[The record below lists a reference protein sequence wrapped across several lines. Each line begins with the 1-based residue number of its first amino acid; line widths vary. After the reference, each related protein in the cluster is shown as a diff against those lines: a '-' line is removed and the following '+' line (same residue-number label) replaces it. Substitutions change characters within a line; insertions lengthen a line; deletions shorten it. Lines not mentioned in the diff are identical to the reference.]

1 MPSYFDTLAKT
12 RTERLLRESKDDS
25 PLPIH
30 VDPKSGL
37 GSGLDV
43 IHPPDAE
50 FGGRTFGAHDDY
62 LPRAPVASS
71 TEMMHRRQPGFRV
84 DVGVQATPTCHTKF
98 YFAENDAEQHRLETV
113 RVPFKNAH
121 FDVVTESEDLEY
133 EGEGKGPNWE
143 KYDAYRA
150 VTYDEIVVP
159 PGAGRVRGFFDD
171 ETKNGYTSDEERE
184 TRLAGVGGDATKKQT
199 VLTSVEY
206 LTEAMKV
213 QGEISS
219 ARVSGGSVPES
230 NETSTTSS
238 SENKRIPSRTSRGNT
253 GGFVWTSLGGAPAGA
268 GAFKFDTS
276 KPAPHCEIHPQ
287 LKEWYV
293 NIATLRPRT
302 KDDRA
307 HLAKLQGTYFF
318 PAGWQ
323 SPPSAASFLLPLI
336 APFTKSRP
344 DCLVNKTET
353 FSFPIQGACIAHVL
367 REFEGNEFN
376 LALAKEFDRRHE
388 VLTELLKGKDVS
400 LKGVNDTLASA
411 RLDLKNAS
419 DAKLALEAQLAEQ
432 TQALADANAE
442 IESLKAEVRELA
454 AEAKGS
460 GSEEEE

>member
-171 ETKNGYTSDEERE
+171 DTKNGYTSDEERE

-230 NETSTTSS
+230 NETSTSSS

-307 HLAKLQGTYFF
+307 HLAKL
-318 PAGWQ
+318 
-323 SPPSAASFLLPLI
+323 
-336 APFTKSRP
+336 
-344 DCLVNKTET
+344 
-353 FSFPIQGACIAHVL
+353 QGACIAHVL

-432 TQALADANAE
+432 TQALADANAD

>member
-171 ETKNGYTSDEERE
+171 DTKNGYTSDEERE

-230 NETSTTSS
+230 NETSTSSS

-307 HLAKLQGTYFF
+307 HLAKLQG
-318 PAGWQ
+318 
-323 SPPSAASFLLPLI
+323 
-336 APFTKSRP
+336 
-344 DCLVNKTET
+344 
-353 FSFPIQGACIAHVL
+353 ACIAHVL

-400 LKGVNDTLASA
+400 LKGVNDTLAST

-442 IESLKAEVRELA
+442 IESLKVEVRELA

>member
-25 PLPIH
+25 PLPVH

-121 FDVVTESEDLEY
+121 FDVVTEDLEY

-171 ETKNGYTSDEERE
+171 DTKNGYTSDEERE

-230 NETSTTSS
+230 NETSTSSS

-302 KDDRA
+302 KD
-307 HLAKLQGTYFF
+307 
-318 PAGWQ
+318 
-323 SPPSAASFLLPLI
+323 FLLPLI

-353 FSFPIQGACIAHVL
+353 FRFQSK
-367 REFEGNEFN
+367 
-376 LALAKEFDRRHE
+376 ALASRTFCGSS
-388 VLTELLKGKDVS
+388 KGTS
-400 LKGVNDTLASA
+400 ST
-411 RLDLKNAS
+411 
-419 DAKLALEAQLAEQ
+419 
-432 TQALADANAE
+432 
-442 IESLKAEVRELA
+442 
-454 AEAKGS
+454 
-460 GSEEEE
+460 